1 MSDPH
6 WEHLKK
12 IFHAAVA
19 LPPQDRATYLDKVC
33 DGDLSLRAAVE
44 SLLKSHE
51 ETGNFVDAPAYQAPA
66 NMLTDGVEFKAG
78 QTVTHYKIL
87 SLLGEGGMGT
97 VYLAEDTRL
106 HRKVSLKFLSQSLTD
121 DRQRMRRF
129 EQEARAVSALNHP
142 NTLTIHEISEVNGR
156 RFIAAEYIEGQT
168 LREHMRSGL
177 DIEDAIDIAIQIAS
191 ALVAAHR
198 VNIVHRDIKPENI
211 MIRTDDRLVKVLDF
225 GLSKMGQRSSS
236 NAPADSKLD
245 TLLMANTAPGVVMGT
260 VAYMSPEQARGE
272 TVDER
277 TDIWSL
283 GVVLYEMVAGCS
295 PFVASTSNEII
306 STILSKTSAPPLARF
321 AHNVPLRLE
330 EIVEK
335 ALTKN
340 KDERYQTSKDLI
352 IDLKR
357 LQQTLQLKAASERN
371 ASPDKTGVSPSGRRV
386 NSAGTSERATP
397 NALPASSA
405 DYIVNQV
412 GRRKRAALTSLT
424 LLLLIV
430 AGMFIYIWRIRQT
443 AAPAQPEITSL
454 VVLPLKNISG
464 DAQDEY
470 LSDGITD
477 ELITKLTKIKSVR
490 VVSPSVAMRYKNS
503 PKDAAEIAREL
514 NVQAAIEGTV
524 RKVGTRFRLSIH
536 LVNAQ
541 DGFEIWSD
549 NDFENE
555 LDNLLDAERQIA
567 EAVASRL
574 KGQLTAQ
581 ERTLVASRSTT
592 SADAYEI
599 YLRGKQH
606 ARAREWQLARELF
619 DRAIQLDPNFVDA
632 YAWRGR
638 VIYQLFADGI
648 GSRATLDAALSDANR
663 ALRLDPNI
671 ITARRTLIF
680 IYHSTGQT
688 EEGLKQGKQIL
699 EINPHDLDAM
709 EGAALAY
716 FRAGMINKSIPLY
729 QRAIAA
735 DPTNEEIRSWLARCY
750 TRTGEYQKG
759 IDVLLPVLAKNQ
771 GGWWMAMQNYRGL
784 QQFDKAIEMGKI
796 LTSRQPDQAVG
807 WLDLGRVLKAAGKPE
822 QAREVWAEGARR
834 EEAKVA
840 TFENVRTRVW
850 LSYFYAHLG
859 EREKA
864 LAQVSRALALEPNDA
879 WTLFQVGTV
888 HALLNNRREAVGYI
902 KQSIAQGWLGIH
914 YIDYDLDPNGG
925 SSLVNLRDDAEFQ
938 HVRADLQRKIDELA
952 AQY

>member
-1 MSDPH
+1 
-6 WEHLKK
+6 
-12 IFHAAVA
+12 
-19 LPPQDRATYLDKVC
+19 
-33 DGDLSLRAAVE
+33 
-44 SLLKSHE
+44 
-51 ETGNFVDAPAYQAPA
+51 
-66 NMLTDGVEFKAG
+66 MLTNVEFKAG
-78 QTVTHYKIL
+78 QTVSHYKIV
-87 SLLGEGGMGT
+87 SLLGEGGMGI
-97 VYLAEDTRL
+97 VYLAEDIRL
-106 HRKVSLKFLSQSLTD
+106 HRKVSLKFLSQSLID
-121 DRQRMRRF
+121 DPQRLRRF

-142 NTLTIHEISEVNGR
+142 NTLTIHEISEVDGQ
-156 RFIAAEYIEGQT
+156 RFIATEYIEGQT
-168 LREHMRSGL
+168 LRERMRSGL
-177 DIEDAIDIAIQIAS
+177 DIEDAIDIAVQVAS

-225 GLSKMGQRSSS
+225 GLAKMGQRSSS
-236 NAPADSKLD
+236 NAPADSKID
-245 TLLMANTAPGVVMGT
+245 TALMANTAPGVVMGT

-295 PFVASTSNEII
+295 PFVASTTNEIV
-306 STILSKTSAPPLARF
+306 STILSRASAPPLARF
-321 AHNVPLRLE
+321 VHDVPLRLE

-335 ALTKN
+335 ALAKK
-340 KDERYQTSKDLI
+340 KDERYQTSKDLL

-357 LQQTLQLKAASERN
+357 LQQTLQLKAASERD
-371 ASPDKTGVSPSGRRV
+371 ASPDKIGISPSGRQM
-386 NSAGTSERATP
+386 NSAGTAERATP
-397 NALPASSA
+397 NTLPASTA
-405 DYIVNQV
+405 DYILNKV
-412 GRRKRAALTSLT
+412 RSRKRAALTGFTL

-443 AAPAQPEITSL
+443 AAPAQPEISSL

-503 PKDAAEIAREL
+503 AMDAAEIAREL

-524 RKVGTRFRLSIH
+524 RKVGTRFRVSIH

-555 LDNLLDAERQIA
+555 LNNLLDAERQIA

-574 KGQLTAQ
+574 KGQLTAH

-599 YLRGKQH
+599 YLRGKQQ
-606 ARAREWQLARELF
+606 ARASEWQLARQLF

-663 ALRLDPNI
+663 ALQIDPKI
-671 ITARRTLIF
+671 ISARRTLIF

-688 EEGLKQGKQIL
+688 DEGLKQAKQIL
-699 EINPHDLDAM
+699 EINPDDLEAM

-735 DPTNEEIRSWLARCY
+735 DPTNEEMRNWLARCY
-750 TRTGEYQKG
+750 IRTGEYHKG
-759 IDVLLPVLAKNQ
+759 IDVLLPLLSHNQ

-784 QQFDKAIEMGKI
+784 RQFDKAIEMGKMQ
-796 LTSRQPDQAVG
+796 TSKHPDQPLG
-807 WLDLGRVLKAAGKPE
+807 WLDLGKVLKAAGKPE

-850 LSYFYAHLG
+850 LGYFYALLG
-859 EREKA
+859 EREKT
-864 LAQVSRALALEPNDA
+864 LAQVSRALTLEPNDA
-879 WTLFQVGTV
+879 WTLFQVGNV
-888 HALLNNRREAVGYI
+888 HAILNNRREAVGYI

-925 SSLVNLRDDAEFQ
+925 GSLVNLRDDAEFQ